1 MLADEAEDYNIRG
14 SQQIERSTVGNEPRV
29 RWRARDFPPKSG
41 KVSSGQRKAN
51 NAERNI
57 CVLALSFGY
66 RFQPRKLEPVGFD
79 IYRDAGGWD
88 NAVKL
93 DRVPAFHPK

>member
-41 KVSSGQRKAN
+41 KVSSG
-51 NAERNI
+51 
-57 CVLALSFGY
+57 
-66 RFQPRKLEPVGFD
+66 
-79 IYRDAGGWD
+79 
-88 NAVKL
+88 
-93 DRVPAFHPK
+93 